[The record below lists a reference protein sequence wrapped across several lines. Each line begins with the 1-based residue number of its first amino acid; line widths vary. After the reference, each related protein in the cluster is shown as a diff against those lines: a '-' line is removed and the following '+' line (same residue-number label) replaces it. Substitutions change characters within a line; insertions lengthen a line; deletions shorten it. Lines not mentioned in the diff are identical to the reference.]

1 MLIRDILK
9 GKKFLLSF
17 EVFPP
22 KKESDVENLYE
33 TIVEL
38 KELTPDFV
46 SVTYGAGG
54 STRDK
59 TVEIAS
65 HIKNNIGIEAMAHLT
80 CVNSTKEDIKN
91 VLKQLSDK
99 NIENILALRGDPP
112 AGEENFT
119 KTIGGFGY
127 ASELVEFIKNNGDW
141 SIGVAG
147 YPEGHIQTPNL
158 KEDIKNLK
166 KKIDNGGDF
175 ILTQLYFDNKDFLE
189 FRDLAHKNGINVPI
203 IPRIFP
209 ILNYKAIKKISVL
222 CGAKIPQD
230 LLDRLDKNQENAD
243 AIENIGIEYAIK
255 QSIELLKYDIPGIHF
270 YTMNKSKQ
278 IKQIYNEIKNQIMR

>member
-1 MLIRDILK
+1 MFIRDIFK
-9 GKKFLLSF
+9 EKKFVLSF

-22 KKESDVENLYE
+22 KKESDVENLYK

-91 VLKQLSDK
+91 VLEQLQDQ

-127 ASELVEFIKNNGDW
+127 ASELVDFIKNNGDW

-158 KEDIKNLK
+158 TEDIKNLK

-175 ILTQLYFDNKDFLE
+175 ILTQLYFNNKDFLE
-189 FRDLAHKNGINVPI
+189 FRDLAHKNGIKVPI
-203 IPRIFP
+203 IPGIFP

-230 LLDRLDKNQENAD
+230 LLDKLDKNQENAD

-255 QSIELLKYDIPGIHF
+255 QSRELLNYDIPGIHF
-270 YTMNKSKQ
+270 YTMNKSQQ
-278 IKQIYNEIKNQIMR
+278 IKNIYNEIKNQIMR